1 MHFCAFASVKKYSH
15 QCHTYEWRH
24 FLTRSEA
31 IISVIKFARQR
42 MHYLEDAIELLEYL
56 PDELRKKC
64 KELQQLDVQYSVAF
78 DKLQRDSR
86 YLFDN
91 IGQMEPFGLEQK
103 NRELL
108 GKFQSVHDIGSGK
121 VQVAEYLQLTLEKYQ
136 ERVAKDLAEFKT
148 ELEAENPGETE
159 LIEKNFVQT
168 MSATSSSVGLSA
180 DVLENLSCASDSLGQ
195 QIIHPLRPFAPAAM
209 AEHLNGDEMF
219 EGSASTETEP
229 ISKGQR
235 AQQFDDFRIPSNQLN
250 RRPSLLDAPT
260 SSSATLMAYEDIFD
274 AEVAIPAKKLKPTPI
289 PRFLAHVGAVQQQE
303 TVEMDHQ
310 REGSASSIS
319 TTSTSFPSTLSAKVE
334 MECADFG
341 PVAVVPSHIPH
352 HARQPS
358 LARMPLLA
366 GAQASRHGRPRKLTK
381 KVEQMLIAGTT
392 RATGP
397 PRMEGS
403 ARTSSRANSLTSGR
417 TFQTGVRR
425 RRRRKRPFGEEGVE
439 DEFEEAVE
447 DEDRYSYQ
455 DEEEEEDEEG
465 DGEEADD
472 NKTWCICKQRSHGN
486 MVACDN
492 KNCQFEWF
500 HYECVGITQEP
511 RGEWYCPTCKM
522 QRSGARP
529 CSSSSSD
536 LAH

>member
-310 REGSASSIS
+310 RFGIVHFDNIDVIS
-319 TTSTSFPSTLSAKVE
+319 KHF
-334 MECADFG
+334 
-341 PVAVVPSHIPH
+341 
-352 HARQPS
+352 PS